1 MTYARISSRDRRV
14 FLTGVRSFKPVI
26 WLICARTSSA
36 AAANSAAAADLAGSG
51 AVRAGDFCANVPPLV
66 TEITSKTHPTV
77 RTETGVRTKSMVLQ
91 NTRFK
96 SSFAEYAWR
105 QFFLSEVAV
114 PDP

>member
-36 AAANSAAAADLAGSG
+36 AAANSAAVTDLAGSG

-66 TEITSKTHPTV
+66 RERRSTAHTTV
-77 RTETGVRTKSMVLQ
+77 QTETGVRKKSMVLQ
-91 NTRFK
+91 NNRFK
-96 SSFAEYAWR
+96 SSFAE
-105 QFFLSEVAV
+105 
-114 PDP
+114 